1 MSFPLCLQSL
11 TDLFFL
17 IDDKKYRVTLSGNV
31 EGGATGK
38 SSYDVVVNKPPADGE
53 CSVSHEEGKPLPLK
67 TLFTI
72 TCKGFKDP
80 EVPLTYTFFYKKAV
94 GGPLSTLDQSLS
106 PVVKDFRLSSGLE
119 ANYYKYH
126 FVVKVTDK
134 LGASFDYEINET
146 VKVGIVMSVRRR
158 FLKRCVF

>member
-1 MSFPLCLQSL
+1 M
-11 TDLFFL
+11 
-17 IDDKKYRVTLSGNV
+17 IDDAEYTVTLSGNV
-31 EGGATGK
+31 AGGAKGK
-38 SSYDVVVNKPPADGE
+38 SSYDVEVNKPPEKGE
-53 CSVSHEEGKPLPLK
+53 CSVSHKEGEPQPLK

-72 TCKGFKDP
+72 TCKDFKDS

-119 ANYYKYH
+119 ANGYKYH

-134 LGASFDYEINET
+134 LGASVDYEIPET
-146 VKVGIVMSVRRR
+146 VTVGIVMSVRPLSFSIL
-158 FLKRCVF
+158 FLSF

>member
-1 MSFPLCLQSL
+1 M
-11 TDLFFL
+11 
-17 IDDKKYRVTLSGNV
+17 KYTVTLSGNV

-38 SSYDVVVNKPPADGE
+38 SSYDVVVNKPPAIGK
-53 CSVSHEEGKPLPLK
+53 CSISHEEGEPLK

-72 TCKGFKDP
+72 TCKDFKDR
-80 EVPLTYTFFYKKAV
+80 EVPLTYTFFYKKSV

-119 ANYYKYH
+119 ANDYKYN

-134 LGASFDYEINET
+134 LGASVDYEISET
-146 VKVGIVMSVRRR
+146 VKVGIVMSVRPLSFSIL
-158 FLKRCVF
+158 FLSF

>member
-1 MSFPLCLQSL
+1 M
-11 TDLFFL
+11 
-17 IDDKKYRVTLSGNV
+17 IDDAKYTVTLSGNV
-31 EGGATGK
+31 ADGAEGK
-38 SSYDVVVNKPPADGE
+38 STYDVVVNKPPANGE
-53 CSVSHEEGKPLPLK
+53 CSVSHKEEEPVPLE

-72 TCKGFKDP
+72 TCKDFKDS

-119 ANYYKYH
+119 ANDYKYH

-134 LGASFDYEINET
+134 LGASVDYEIPKT
-146 VKVGIVMSVRRR
+146 VKVGIVMSVRPLSFSIL
-158 FLKRCVF
+158 FLSF

>member
-1 MSFPLCLQSL
+1 M
-11 TDLFFL
+11 
-17 IDDKKYRVTLSGNV
+17 IDGAEYTVTLSGKV
-31 EGGATGK
+31 AGGATGN
-38 SSYDVVVNKPPADGE
+38 SSYDVVVNKPPEKGK
-53 CSVSHEEGKPLPLK
+53 CSVSYEEGEPRPLK

-72 TCKGFKDP
+72 TCKDFKDP

-119 ANYYKYH
+119 ANGYKYH

-134 LGASFDYEINET
+134 LGASVDYEIPET
-146 VKVGIVMSVRRR
+146 VKVGIVMSVRPLSFSIL
-158 FLKRCVF
+158 FLEGQHFMVN

>member
-1 MSFPLCLQSL
+1 M
-11 TDLFFL
+11 
-17 IDDKKYRVTLSGNV
+17 IDDAKYTVTLSGNV
-31 EGGATGK
+31 AGGAEGK
-38 SSYDVVVNKPPADGE
+38 STYDVVVNKPPANGE
-53 CSVSHEEGKPLPLK
+53 CSVSHKEEEPVPLE

-72 TCKGFKDP
+72 TCKDFKDS

-119 ANYYKYH
+119 ANDYKYH

-134 LGASFDYEINET
+134 LGASVDYEIPET
-146 VKVGIVMSVRRR
+146 VKVGIVMSVRPLSFSIL
-158 FLKRCVF
+158 FLSF